1 MGAYE
6 NPQAVIDTGTPQI
19 LANAIGNFGQQ
30 AAGILDQEKEKRI
43 AEEKARKE
51 WLKYTFEFSMNEY
64 DKAYKQMI
72 DNGVAT
78 AEGFRL
84 LNPLINN
91 STASKIKAAQANS
104 VEEQNDYL
112 KQANNDQAIIQDF
125 LVVNKGKIE
134 QGIDFKKSFGDN
146 PGLAGLEGGIPLAGK
161 MDKKF
166 VYSMAIA
173 EGFNEGKQEQRYDPV
188 AKDWKIKFTSKSIAD
203 DPSIEGDSIE
213 WSTRELA
220 GYDLG
225 KLTDITAKQYKILAP
240 SSEKNTTGT
249 GVIDKEGELSTNYY
263 NPDVKEVKKVKR
275 NGTTIETIVHP
286 WNEAV
291 VRGKLEPLLRAEA
304 IGLLANPSQAQKD
317 WENTLGAG
325 KGELQLG
332 SGSGNNNIFSPES
345 NKAFI
350 DAYVEKGINRVPR
363 ERLADPKKIEPP
375 KPEAYKPPSEGSI
388 KREAI
393 QKNVDTAYKALFV
406 DKILEQD
413 YKDGRG
419 NVAKLGGQ
427 TISSLGESGMT
438 KQLQKIGLQV
448 QRTQTAGEGEDVIK
462 RYKILNPK
470 IPGYYQEIRTDET
483 LDEVV
488 NKLYNATGLN
498 YEGII
503 DPAEKAKLSKLK

>member
-19 LANAIGNFGQQ
+19 LANAIGSFGKQV
-30 AAGILDQEKEKRI
+30 AGVLDQEKQRLI
-43 AEEKARKE
+43 AEEKARKD

-64 DKAYKQMI
+64 DKAHEQMI
-72 DNGVAT
+72 ANGAAT
-78 AEGFRL
+78 AEGFNL

-91 STASKIKAAQANS
+91 STSLKLQAAKATTP
-104 VEEQNDYL
+104 EEQAAYL
-112 KQANNDQAIIQDF
+112 KQANDDQAKIRAY
-125 LVVNKGKIE
+125 LVGEKGKNAAIE
-134 QGIDFKKSFGDN
+134 DFKEDFGNN
-146 PGLAGLEGGIPLAGK
+146 PGLAGQEGGIPLAGAE
-161 MDKKF
+161 DKKY
-166 VYSMAIA
+166 VYAMAIA
-173 EGFNEGKQEQRYDPV
+173 GGFNEGKQEQFWDPKT
-188 AKDWKIKFTSKSIAD
+188 KDWKIKFTSKSIAN
-203 DPSIEGDSIE
+203 DPLIKGDSVI
-213 WSTRELA
+213 WSKRELA

-225 KLTDITAKQYKILAP
+225 KLTNIKNKQFKLLTAK
-240 SSEKNTTGT
+240 SEKNPEGL
-249 GVIDKEGELSTNYY
+249 GIIDKDGNLSPGFF
-263 NPDVKEVKKVKR
+263 NPEVKEIKEFKKDGVTYRTVIHPYNK
-275 NGTTIETIVHP
+275 TAIENVLKP
-286 WNEAV
+286 
-291 VRGKLEPLLRAEA
+291 KLRAEA

-317 WENTLGAG
+317 WENTLGKN
-325 KGELQLG
+325 KGELAIG
-332 SGSGNNNIFSPES
+332 SDSGNNNIFSKEA
-345 NKAFI
+345 NEAFI
-350 DAYVEKGINRVPR
+350 NAYVDRGLAEVPT
-363 ERLADPKKIEPP
+363 EYQPEPAVIVPKDAPS
-375 KPEAYKPPSEGSI
+375 YKPPSEGSI

-488 NKLYNATGLN
+488 NKLYNATGLG

-503 DPAEKAKLSKLK
+503 DPAEKASKLP

>member
-19 LANAIGNFGQQ
+19 LANAIGNFGKQ
-30 AAGILDQEKEKRI
+30 AAGILDQEKERRI

-72 DNGVAT
+72 DNGAAT

-125 LVVNKGKIE
+125 LVVNKGKTE

-225 KLTDITAKQYKILAP
+225 TLTDIKTKQFNLLAP
-240 SSEKNTTGT
+240 KSEKNTGGLGIINEKGDLSPGFYNPEIKEIKEFKKD
-249 GVIDKEGELSTNYY
+249 GVIYRTVIHPY
-263 NPDVKEVKKVKR
+263 NK
-275 NGTTIETIVHP
+275 T
-286 WNEAV
+286 A
-291 VRGKLEPLLRAEA
+291 AEA

-317 WENTLGAG
+317 WENTLGRN
-325 KGELQLG
+325 KGTLAIG
-332 SGSGNNNIFSPES
+332 SDSGNNNIFSKEA
-345 NKAFI
+345 NDAFI
-350 DAYVEKGINRVPR
+350 NAYVDRGLAEVPT
-363 ERLADPKKIEPP
+363 EYQPGPAVIVPP
-375 KPEAYKPPSEGSI
+375 KPVQGRPISAEEIKRRDIQQDVDAAYKS
-388 KREAI
+388 
-393 QKNVDTAYKALFV
+393 LFV
-406 DKILEQD
+406 DKIFESD
-413 YKDGRG
+413 YKDKKGNIANLRG
-419 NVAKLGGQ
+419 K
-427 TISSLGESGMT
+427 TIEKIGESGFVE
-438 KQLQKIGLQV
+438 QLQRIGLKIKKV
-448 QRTQTAGEGEDVIK
+448 ESSGEGEDKIT
-462 RYKILNPK
+462 RYTIESSK
-470 IPGYYQEIRTDET
+470 IPTFSEQIRSDET
-483 LDEVV
+483 LDDVV
-488 NKLYNATGLN
+488 NKLYNATGFN
-498 YEGII
+498 YQGITN
-503 DPAEKAKLSKLK
+503 PADKAKLSKLK

>member
-19 LANAIGNFGQQ
+19 LANAIGSFGKQV
-30 AAGILDQEKEKRI
+30 AGVLDQEKQRLI
-43 AEEKARKE
+43 AEEKARKD

-64 DKAYKQMI
+64 DKAHEQMI
-72 DNGVAT
+72 ANGAAT
-78 AEGFRL
+78 AEGFNL

-91 STASKIKAAQANS
+91 STSLKLQAAKATTP
-104 VEEQNDYL
+104 EEQAAYL
-112 KQANNDQAIIQDF
+112 KQANDDQAKIRAY
-125 LVVNKGKIE
+125 LVGEKGKNAAIE
-134 QGIDFKKSFGDN
+134 DFKEDFGNN
-146 PGLAGLEGGIPLAGK
+146 PGLAGQEGGIPLAGAE
-161 MDKKF
+161 DKKY
-166 VYSMAIA
+166 VYAMAIA
-173 EGFNEGKQEQRYDPV
+173 GGFNEGKQEQFWDPKT
-188 AKDWKIKFTSKSIAD
+188 KDWKIKFTSKSIAN
-203 DPSIEGDSIE
+203 DPLIKGDSVI
-213 WSTRELA
+213 WSKRELA

-225 KLTDITAKQYKILAP
+225 KLTNIKNKQFKLLTAK
-240 SSEKNTTGT
+240 SEKNPEGL
-249 GVIDKEGELSTNYY
+249 GIIDKDGNLSPGFF
-263 NPDVKEVKKVKR
+263 NPEVKEIKEFKKDGVTYRTVIHPYNK
-275 NGTTIETIVHP
+275 TAIENVLKP
-286 WNEAV
+286 
-291 VRGKLEPLLRAEA
+291 KLRAEA

-317 WENTLGAG
+317 WENTLGKN
-325 KGELQLG
+325 KGELAIG
-332 SGSGNNNIFSPES
+332 SDSGNNNIFSKEA
-345 NKAFI
+345 NEAFI
-350 DAYVEKGINRVPR
+350 NAYVDRGLAEVPT
-363 ERLADPKKIEPP
+363 EYQPEPAVIVPKDAPP
-375 KPEAYKPPSEGSI
+375 YKPPSEGSI

-488 NKLYNATGLN
+488 NKLYNATGLG

-503 DPAEKAKLSKLK
+503 DPAEKAKLP